1 MPDRATLITA
11 LILERPM
18 CVLCLASR
26 VPTTP
31 VDVEVA
37 LVQIERVLTL
47 TRENGRCRVCGSH
60 TLTLT
65 LRRPDFC

>member
-11 LILERPM
+11 SILERPM
-18 CVLCLASR
+18 CVSCLATR

-31 VDVEVA
+31 RDLEVA
-37 LVQIERVLTL
+37 LAQIGRVLTL
-47 TRENGRCRVCGSH
+47 TGENGRCRVCGTH

-65 LRRPDFC
+65 LRRPDV